1 MEIKTPSNLTQGAD
15 NHASLADLLRTLKRN
30 CQSCNPLTPITC
42 VTACKTWR
50 LKNQLRKLHQK
61 IENPNFMT
69 KMLNTL
75 KSKRRLQLLQTIS
88 RQHYSVIGLQQEL
101 KKQGFNHSQQTI
113 TNEYI
118 NPLIDVGLADQDHNL
133 YYATAF
139 GGKLSALVKDFSDFA
154 DLLPP
159 HSECYEEIAL
169 DVLLRGPKTY
179 EELRG
184 MIPAKSVARVLSRLQ
199 KATLAETSEEKHYIF
214 FFPTKRSPNGSN
226 LSCTERRVYE
236 NIPAEG
242 ICARKLAENAG
253 ISLRRTYK
261 YLRKLKGKKL
271 VFTRKKPTAYALT
284 AKGTQTAIILEAIHK
299 LAVEASTITA
309 CFIKDEDSIDKLAIE
324 TLPKT
329 KKKKEEQIIPLT
341 TIPTVEQNRSPYNT
355 L

>member
-1 MEIKTPSNLTQGAD
+1 MEIKTPSNLTQGAN
-15 NHASLADLLRTLKRN
+15 NHASLADLLRTLRKN
-30 CQSCNPLTPITC
+30 CQNCNPLTPITC

-69 KMLNTL
+69 KLLNAL

-88 RQHYSVIGLQQEL
+88 IEHYSVIGLQQEL

-133 YYATAF
+133 YYATTF
-139 GGKLSALVKDFSDFA
+139 GSKLSALVKDFSDFA

-179 EELRG
+179 EELGG

-199 KATLAETSEEKHYIF
+199 KATLAETSKEKDYIF
-214 FFPTKRSPNGSN
+214 FFQTKRSPNGSN
-226 LSCTERRVYE
+226 LSSTERRVYE

-242 ICARKLAENAG
+242 ICARKLAENAQ

-271 VFTRKKPTAYALT
+271 IFTRKKPTSYTLT
-284 AKGTQTAIILEAIHK
+284 AKGAQTAMILEAIHN
-299 LAVEASTITA
+299 LAAEALTTTSELVQDEETSEPLVSDTYSTR
-309 CFIKDEDSIDKLAIE
+309 
-324 TLPKT
+324 
-329 KKKKEEQIIPLT
+329 KKKKDETIVPLT
-341 TIPTVEQNRSPYNT
+341 IIQPIKQQ
-355 L
+355 